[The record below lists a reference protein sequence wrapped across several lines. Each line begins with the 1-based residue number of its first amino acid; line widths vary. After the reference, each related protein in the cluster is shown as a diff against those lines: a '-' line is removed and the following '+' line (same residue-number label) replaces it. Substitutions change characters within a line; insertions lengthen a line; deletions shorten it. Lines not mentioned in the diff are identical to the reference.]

1 MVLKADYDSVVAAY
15 GEWVDDDADIVAH
28 LNPRWSIG
36 KARLIALLV
45 APPNLMLPYN
55 LKLI

>member
-36 KARLIALLV
+36 EARLIALLV
-45 APPNLMLPYN
+45 APPNLMLP
-55 LKLI
+55 